1 MLSTLDLFL
10 SEEMLH
16 KLKSYYLRQRY
27 IPTRL
32 SPFLNPFYLARGGLL
47 KSIVAL
53 GQNMGRNILDV
64 GCGTSPY
71 RFLIPHDSWR
81 GLEIDTPEARS
92 RGVADDFYD
101 GFAFP
106 YAPNQFDGV
115 LCNQVLEHV
124 FTPEK
129 FLSEL
134 FRVLKPGGHLLLSV
148 PFIWDEHEPPFDF
161 GRYTSFGLASLL
173 EGAGFKMIQHHKVGT
188 GATVIFQLVN
198 AYVHKL
204 VAGRSSYLRGLA
216 MMFIMAPVNLLAIV
230 LIPLLP
236 HHEDLYLDHVVLAE
250 KPL

>member
-1 MLSTLDLFL
+1 MLNN
-10 SEEMLH
+10 
-16 KLKSYYLRQRY
+16 LKGYYLRQRY
-27 IPTRL
+27 IPTFL
-32 SPFLNPFYLARGGLL
+32 SLFLNPFYLARSGLL
-47 KSIVAL
+47 KSIVAM
-53 GQNMGRNILDV
+53 GQHMGRNILDV

-71 RFLIPHDSWR
+71 RLLIPHESWR

-92 RGVADDFYD
+92 RGGADDFYD
-101 GFAFP
+101 GFSFP
-106 YAPNQFDGV
+106 YASQHFDGV

-134 FRVLKPGGHLLLSV
+134 FRVLKPGGNLLLSV
-148 PFIWDEHEPPFDF
+148 PFIWDEHEQPFDY

-173 EGAGFKMIQHHKVGT
+173 TGAGFKIIQHQKVGT
-188 GATVIFQLVN
+188 GPTVLFQLVN

-204 VAGRSSYLRGLA
+204 VGNRSPVIRGMA
-216 MMFIMAPVNLLAIV
+216 MIFIMTPVNLLAIA

-236 HHEDLYLDHVVLAE
+236 HHEDLFLDHVVLAE